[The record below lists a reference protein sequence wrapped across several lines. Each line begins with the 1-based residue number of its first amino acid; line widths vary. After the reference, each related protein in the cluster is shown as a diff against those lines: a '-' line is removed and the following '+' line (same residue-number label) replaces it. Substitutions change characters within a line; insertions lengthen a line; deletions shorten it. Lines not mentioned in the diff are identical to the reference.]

1 MIQRCL
7 AIATRSFTFA
17 ALGNV
22 ESQYLVGSAWSFG
35 HSINSHSSA
44 CDSACQ

>member
-7 AIATRSFTFA
+7 AILIR
-17 ALGNV
+17 ALSAVFEGSV
-22 ESQYLVGSAWSFG
+22 DIQYFVGSASPRG

-44 CDSACQ
+44 